1 MNKEEHK
8 TNTHYCILEVH
19 ETATQEQI
27 KAAYSTMFKRWH
39 PDLNSLKKGSEC
51 TICMQHINKAYSVLQ
66 DPNSRAQYDN
76 LLRSIRSSEATR
88 AQSFQTYNSRPG
100 NPKGSTGNG
109 TYARDPNPSPAP
121 APQPTGFTAIA
132 KDIGIVSWQLFK
144 LVFKASCT
152 IVKYTFFI
160 SFFFILIPL
169 MFSGNGY
176 DDRERRY

>member
-76 LLRSIRSSEATR
+76 LLRLIRSSEAPR
-88 AQSFQTYNSRPG
+88 AQSYQTYTSRPV
-100 NPKGSTGNG
+100 NPKSSTGNS
-109 TYARDPNPSPAP
+109 TYARDPNPSPANRIWRHGKRYRQSIL
-121 APQPTGFTAIA
+121 AAVQARMQGDLHYREIYFHYLLLLYLIA
-132 KDIGIVSWQLFK
+132 VDV
-144 LVFKASCT
+144 
-152 IVKYTFFI
+152 
-160 SFFFILIPL
+160 
-169 MFSGNGY
+169 
-176 DDRERRY
+176 